1 MQNQAWRRA
10 FWLLVALVVFA
21 PPVATLAFQTPAD
34 ALQSALGS
42 IPAPQPVEIRPR
54 LFVAYGALVAA
65 STLGILY
72 LYRGRPFVVYW
83 IVSWSMLA
91 ASYTLN
97 ARGYADV
104 RVGSVMIGLSQLLTV
119 WAAGLLL
126 LSVDDF
132 SKKSARRW
140 TVPLQ
145 IGAAAAVWFL
155 AAPFVL
161 PLSAVL
167 YTGPAACAVLLG
179 WAGLRYGQLAKR
191 TPIIGA
197 FMMSAALGVMSLLNF
212 AGAVLT
218 YRLAWATSYTNA
230 LLAFSI
236 VTSIFIALGMHLL
249 VFEDMTDEIRRTNL
263 ALATANEQIKQM
275 AITDPLTG
283 CFNRRFFDEI
293 GRREMQRH
301 RRYGK
306 PLAVVFVDIN
316 RFKYLNDRFGHDMG
330 DTVLRT
336 LGGMLRRHVRQ
347 SDYVIRW
354 GGDEFLLLLTCTVT
368 EAAGKAEE
376 LKAAFAVERD
386 AAGLPPETALSIGVA
401 EVEGTAET
409 LGNAIRLA
417 DSEMYRDKVVERA
430 EL

>member
-10 FWLLVALVVFA
+10 FWLLVALVIFA
-21 PPVATLAFQTPAD
+21 PPVATFALQPPTD

-72 LYRGRPFVVYW
+72 LYRGRAFVVYW

-97 ARGYADV
+97 ARGYADL
-104 RVGSVMIGLSQLLTV
+104 RLGSVMIGLSQLLTV
-119 WAAGLLL
+119 WSAGLLL
-126 LSVDDF
+126 LSADDF
-132 SKKSARRW
+132 SKKDAHRW
-140 TVPLQ
+140 NVPVQ
-145 IGAAAAVWFL
+145 AGAAAAVWFL
-155 AAPFVL
+155 AAPFAL

-167 YTGPAACAVLLG
+167 YTGPAACAVLQG
-179 WAGLRYGQLAKR
+179 WASIRYARLARR

-197 FMMSAALGVMSLLNF
+197 FMISAALGVMSVLDF
-212 AGAVLT
+212 TGAVMT
-218 YRLAWATSYTNA
+218 YRLDWAASYTNA
-230 LLAFSI
+230 LLAFTI

-283 CFNRRFFDEI
+283 CYNRRFFDEI

-354 GGDEFLLLLTCTVT
+354 GGDEFLLLLTCTVN
-368 EAAGKAEE
+368 EAAAKAEE
-376 LKAAFAVERD
+376 LKTAFAVERD
-386 AAGLPPETALSIGVA
+386 AAGLPAETGLSIGVS
-401 EVEGTAET
+401 EVENTAET
-409 LGNAIRLA
+409 LSNAIRHA
-417 DSEMYRDKVVERA
+417 DSGMYRDKLAERA
-430 EL
+430 EI

>member
-10 FWLLVALVVFA
+10 FWLLVALVILA
-21 PPVATLAFQTPAD
+21 PPVVAFALQPPTD
-34 ALQSALGS
+34 TLQSALGS

-65 STLGILY
+65 STLAILY
-72 LYRGRPFVVYW
+72 LYRGRAFVVYW

-97 ARGYADV
+97 GRGYADV

-119 WAAGLLL
+119 WSAGLLL

-132 SKKSARRW
+132 SKKAPHRW
-140 TVPLQ
+140 NAPVQ
-145 IGAAAAVWFL
+145 AAAAAAVWFL

-161 PLSAVL
+161 PLSSVL
-167 YTGPAACAVLLG
+167 YTGLAACAVLQG
-179 WAGLRYGQLAKR
+179 WAAVRYGHLAKR

-197 FMMSAALGVMSLLNF
+197 FMMSAALGVMSILDF
-212 AGAVLT
+212 AGAVMT
-218 YRLAWATSYTNA
+218 YRLDWAASYTNA
-230 LLAFSI
+230 LLAFTI

-283 CFNRRFFDEI
+283 CYNRRFFDEI

-386 AAGLPPETALSIGVA
+386 AAGLPPDTGLSIGVA